1 MMGQRLSPSRLF
13 TTVLSSK
20 SESTDFLLF
29 FIKPIKPSLV
39 NRPAVAFVPFS
50 SLPHVFKAL
59 QVPQQPAAAIILPQ
73 YDLHNG
79 AAIILPQDDLHN
91 GGATMGEG
99 GWPRV
104 LCASDGFPEAA
115 IPAEVPGA
123 DRWSRLSGVALQA
136 LFSQVSWSTGYGG
149 SGRVLPGS
157 LGSDLWLEHRAGRVE
172 TQHRVVPASALQGPL
187 GFC

>member
-1 MMGQRLSPSRLF
+1 MDNKTRMMGQRLSPSRLF
-13 TTVLSSK
+13 TPVLSSK

-29 FIKPIKPSLV
+29 LIKPIKPSLV

-59 QVPQQPAAAIILPQ
+59 QVPQRLAAAIILPQ
-73 YDLHNG
+73 YDMR
-79 AAIILPQDDLHN
+79 N

-115 IPAEVPGA
+115 IPAEVPRA
-123 DRWSRLSGVALQA
+123 DRGSRLSGVDLQA

-149 SGRVLPGS
+149 SGRLLPCS

-172 TQHRVVPASALQGPL
+172 TQHRAVPASALQGPL
-187 GFC
+187 EFC